1 MSDKSNNNLD
11 EYVARQTES
20 YYGSNKVQS
29 ISHSVPPP
37 PPKKRPNKWHT
48 LAAALCAVAFLTGAI
63 MITGVLLTSRIP
75 HSEIDSDN
83 NISDESTAS
92 SDGSI
97 SSNFTKNTDHDIS
110 SKSDTSSNIDT
121 SSKSDTSSNIDTSS
135 KSDTSS
141 NIDTSSKSDTSSNID
156 TSSKSDQNSSS
167 ENSSS
172 RRVHEDI
179 LTETDEHTDFDISME
194 SEPLSPNGSVTTGRD
209 AQIGVGI
216 FLMLASFGGAT
227 TLFKEKTS

>member
-135 KSDTSS
+135 KSD
-141 NIDTSSKSDTSSNID
+141 
-156 TSSKSDQNSSS
+156 QNSSS

>member
-121 SSKSDTSSNIDTSS
+121 SSKSDTSSNIDTSI

-156 TSSKSDQNSSS
+156 
-167 ENSSS
+167 
-172 RRVHEDI
+172 RY
-179 LTETDEHTDFDISME
+179 
-194 SEPLSPNGSVTTGRD
+194 
-209 AQIGVGI
+209 
-216 FLMLASFGGAT
+216 
-227 TLFKEKTS
+227 

>member
-121 SSKSDTSSNIDTSS
+121 SSKSD
-135 KSDTSS
+135 
-141 NIDTSSKSDTSSNID
+141 
-156 TSSKSDQNSSS
+156 QNSSS

>member
-141 NIDTSSKSDTSSNID
+141 NIDTSSKSD
-156 TSSKSDQNSSS
+156 QNSSS